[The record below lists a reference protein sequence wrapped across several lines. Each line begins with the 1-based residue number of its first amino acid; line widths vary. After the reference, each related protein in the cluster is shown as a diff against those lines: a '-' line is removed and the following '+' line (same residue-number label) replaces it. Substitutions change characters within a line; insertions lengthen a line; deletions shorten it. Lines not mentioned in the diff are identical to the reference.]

1 MKSLIT
7 VHPFW
12 YFYESS
18 TPPKEPFTKYLLGLK
33 DVSEKKFDEKVLLG
47 PDPEEILNG
56 KFELERASCDMEPIV
71 RALNQYD
78 MRLEIPID
86 KTEIPKEELEKT
98 ELIKLRPTIAKSR
111 DIYLGGSNLWDVGN
125 YEGCLVTALSLISDF
140 VPEEDR
146 IENLFTLGYADIHKR
161 TVYLV
166 EKGILLLPEGKIDL
180 MRLTGQFMRMNKAL
194 QYNLQ
199 VLYDV

>member
-12 YFYESS
+12 YFYHPSS
-18 TPPKEPFTKYLLGLK
+18 PPKDSFTKYLLGLK
-33 DVSEKKFDEKVLLG
+33 EVSEKKFDKKVLLG

-56 KFELERASCDMEPIV
+56 EFDLKRADCDMKPIV
-71 RALNQYD
+71 KSLKNYD
-78 MRLEIPID
+78 MRLETPTD
-86 KTEIPKEELEKT
+86 KTEISKEELEKT
-98 ELIKLRPTIAKSR
+98 ELIKLRPIVAKSK
-111 DIYLGGSNLWDVGN
+111 DIYLTGSNLWDMGH
-125 YEGCLVTALSLISDF
+125 YEGCIVTALNLISDF

-146 IENLFTLGYADIHKR
+146 MDNIFTLGYDDIHER

-166 EKGILLLPEGKIDL
+166 GKAIFVIPEGKIDL
-180 MRLTGQFMRMNKAL
+180 MRLTAQFMNMRKAL

-199 VLYDV
+199 VLYEI